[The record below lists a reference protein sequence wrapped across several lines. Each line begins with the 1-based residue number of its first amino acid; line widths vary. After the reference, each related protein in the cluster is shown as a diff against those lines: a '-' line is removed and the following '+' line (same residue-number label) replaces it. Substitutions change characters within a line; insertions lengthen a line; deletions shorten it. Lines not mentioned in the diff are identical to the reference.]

1 MIISFNNLK
10 IFLTSFFGCN
20 LNNKKMNQLEIKQ
33 VNQLKTEMINEG
45 LCNSLD
51 SFTAQD
57 LLDIVHD
64 RIVEKFN
71 NS

>member
-1 MIISFNNLK
+1 MIISFNNLN

-20 LNNKKMNQLEIKQ
+20 LINKEMNQLEIKQ
-33 VNQLKTEMINEG
+33 VNQLKTEMIKEG
-45 LCNSLD
+45 LYDSLG
-51 SFTAQD
+51 SFTDQD